1 MLCNSSA
8 IIIILYNQDV
18 IKSEL
23 YITMQV
29 SLLEAAANLNKLVEA
44 AINGEEVILLN
55 AIERPAIKLT
65 PIELPKPNRQPG
77 SAKGLIWM
85 SDDFDE
91 PLAEFLG
98 IKDISDLEL

>member
-1 MLCNSSA
+1 
-8 IIIILYNQDV
+8 
-18 IKSEL
+18 
-23 YITMQV
+23 MQV

-55 AIERPAIKLT
+55 ASDRPAIKLT
-65 PIELPKPNRQPG
+65 PIESLKPNRQPG

-91 PLAEFLG
+91 PLEEF
-98 IKDISDLEL
+98 KEYTE